1 MQEQQAIVTAKL
13 REAAGARD
21 AWKASWEGAV
31 TFCWE
36 F

>member
-21 AWKASWEGAV
+21 AWKASWARIRAG
-31 TFCWE
+31 
-36 F
+36 